1 VNSTNVERF
10 FMAMF
15 RFSEDSGL
23 VVRSKVKSGWVWCGS
38 VQFGK
43 VRIVVWFGSVMW
55 SVVGWCSVE

>member
-1 VNSTNVERF
+1 
-10 FMAMF
+10 
-15 RFSEDSGL
+15 
-23 VVRSKVKSGWVWCGS
+23 VRSKVKSGWVWCGS